1 MRAVKCLLLVLTAS
15 RDRCLEVAVESPVLQ
30 LIYVSAL
37 DLDGLDGRGSP
48 NATNLRHAPTS
59 PRYGGISVANTPW
72 LPLQAERFLAVP
84 RPP

>member
-15 RDRCLEVAVESPVLQ
+15 RDRCLEVAVESPVLY

-48 NATNLRHAPTS
+48 NAANLRHAPTPHYLGAS
-59 PRYGGISVANTPW
+59 PWKIHPGSPYKR
-72 LPLQAERFLAVP
+72 RDF
-84 RPP
+84 